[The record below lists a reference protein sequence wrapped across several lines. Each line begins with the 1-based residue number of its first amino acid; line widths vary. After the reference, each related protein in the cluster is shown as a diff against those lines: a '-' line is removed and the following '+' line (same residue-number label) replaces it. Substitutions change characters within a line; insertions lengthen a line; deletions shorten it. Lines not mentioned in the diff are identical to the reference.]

1 MRDATADNETLF
13 ETVVFLNHFSDLPD
27 PRQRGK
33 IVYPLDEV
41 LLLALLAV
49 LAGADSFVEI
59 ARFGDRK
66 LDLLRRFRPFR
77 DGTPSHDHL
86 GDIFAA
92 LDAEQFQR
100 CFVARVAS
108 LTGVPEGVVAIDG
121 KTVRRSGGK
130 AGKGAIH
137 MVSAFA
143 AGQRLVLGQT
153 KVAEK
158 SNEIVAIPR
167 LLDLLAIEGA
177 IVTIDAMGKTGE
189 RFRQAQPDGMAR
201 RGCQR
206 AIARKIVEKKA
217 DYILGLKGNQGAL
230 RDDVELLVSGQ
241 KARNFVDSRI
251 SRAET
256 IDADNGRIETRVT
269 TVVHDVEWLR
279 ERHDWP
285 GLNAV
290 AIVESTR
297 ETKGKIERET
307 RYYITSLIMLAHL
320 LGPAIRSHWAVE
332 NSLHWVMD
340 MVFRDDECRVR
351 TNHAPANFTT
361 IKHMAC
367 NLLRRPSGKDSMRVR
382 RKVAAWDDEF
392 LASLITT

>member
-1 MRDATADNETLF
+1 MDSAAADNETLF
-13 ETVVFLNHFSDLPD
+13 ETVVFLSHFNDLPD

-33 IVYPLDEV
+33 IMYPLDEV
-41 LLLALLAV
+41 LLLTLLAV

-59 ARFGDRK
+59 ARFGEKKR
-66 LDLLRRFRPFR
+66 DLLRRFRPFR

-100 CFVARVAS
+100 CFVSWVSS
-108 LTGVPEGVVAIDG
+108 LIGIPEGVVAIDG

-143 AGQRLVLGQT
+143 ASQRLVLGQV

-158 SNEIVAIPR
+158 SNEIVAIPK

-177 IVTIDAMGKTGE
+177 IITIDAM
-189 RFRQAQPDGMAR
+189 
-201 RGCQR
+201 GCQR
-206 AIARKIVEKKA
+206 AIARKIIEKKA
-217 DYILGLKGNQGAL
+217 DYIFGLKGNQGSL
-230 RDDVELLVSGQ
+230 REDVELLMSEQ
-241 KARNFVDSRI
+241 KARHFADSEI

-269 TVVHDVEWLR
+269 TVIRNVEWLR
-279 ERHDWP
+279 KRHDWP

-297 ETKGKIERET
+297 ETKGKIERDT
-307 RYYITSLIMLAHL
+307 RYYITSLVMLAHL
-320 LGPAIRSHWAVE
+320 LGPAIRSHWSIE

-392 LASLITT
+392 LTKLIAL